1 MYRVCI
7 YIYIYIFFSYFHS
20 IRLTWVE
27 FRNRLGWKRTNKSNE
42 YLKVTWPWSLV
53 YFPWICVERQEGAA
67 VKHRSTNPPKK
78 GRGKSPTAGPFRDLS
93 KIWPNNLFLP
103 HGSELMWRRS
113 HIFTNLNLVGGWTH
127 QPLWKICASQNGFI
141 FPHVL
146 GWKFQKYVS
155 NKPAPS
161 ESSLELM
168 HFFLVGGFNPF
179 EKY

>member
-1 MYRVCI
+1 MNI
-7 YIYIYIFFSYFHS
+7 WS
-20 IRLTWVE
+20 T
-27 FRNRLGWKRTNKSNE
+27 
-42 YLKVTWPWSLV
+42 TWPWSLV
-53 YFPWICVERQEGAA
+53 YFPWIFVERQEGACLFFFQWIPGE
-67 VKHRSTNPPKK
+67 TPLNQPQEK
-78 GRGKSPTAGPFRDLS
+78 GGGKSPTACPFRDLS
-93 KIWPNNLFLP
+93 KIWPNTLFLP
-103 HGSELMWRRS
+103 HGSEIMWRRS
-113 HIFTNLNLVGGWTH
+113 HIFTNLSLVSGWTH